1 MLHDTK
7 SLPASDLWA
16 LGCIIYRMH
25 VGKVPF
31 EDKSET
37 ATFEKILNRELIFP
51 ADANLSDTTKDVIDK
66 LLQVN
71 PIKRIGAGRPG
82 SDNDLRAL
90 KAHPYF
96 ENTDFEQL
104 DNQPSPLQHIP
115 QQILVESEFEIRKS
129 ATLVTRDEQNLVA
142 REGELKKRNE
152 FMMRQTRWFSL
163 TRDGQIKYYKNKTLH
178 RGTILLCKQTRVEK
192 TSKTSFEIVTPS
204 RTWYLYEVED
214 NTVDLWTN
222 DILKVI
228 GTI

>member
-1 MLHDTK
+1 MGTPLYVSPEMLHDTK

-96 ENTDFEQL
+96 ENTDFE
-104 DNQPSPLQHIP
+104 
-115 QQILVESEFEIRKS
+115 
-129 ATLVTRDEQNLVA
+129 
-142 REGELKKRNE
+142 
-152 FMMRQTRWFSL
+152 
-163 TRDGQIKYYKNKTLH
+163 
-178 RGTILLCKQTRVEK
+178 
-192 TSKTSFEIVTPS
+192 
-204 RTWYLYEVED
+204 
-214 NTVDLWTN
+214 
-222 DILKVI
+222 
-228 GTI
+228 